1 MPGLWSVGFSVFTIL
16 LAGGVAVHKYLGSR
30 PAPGE
35 LERRRRVTI
44 YRNGKMGDGEIID
57 IDGASIVY
65 SYSVAGVSYT
75 AYQDLTDLPATL
87 PPDPVAM
94 IGPVAIRFDP
104 RNPANSIVMCEE
116 WSGVRKRAPR
126 SLGQG
131 A

>member
-1 MPGLWSVGFSVFTIL
+1 MPGLWPFSVSAIL
-16 LAGGVAVHKYLGSR
+16 LAGGVAVRRYLGSR
-30 PAPGE
+30 PAPE
-35 LERRRRVTI
+35 EMERRRRVTI

-57 IDGASIVY
+57 LDGASIVY

-75 AYQDLTDLPATL
+75 ASQDLTGLPATL
-87 PPDPVAM
+87 PPDPLAM

-116 WSGVRKRAPR
+116 WSGVRKRALQ
-126 SLGQG
+126 SLRQG